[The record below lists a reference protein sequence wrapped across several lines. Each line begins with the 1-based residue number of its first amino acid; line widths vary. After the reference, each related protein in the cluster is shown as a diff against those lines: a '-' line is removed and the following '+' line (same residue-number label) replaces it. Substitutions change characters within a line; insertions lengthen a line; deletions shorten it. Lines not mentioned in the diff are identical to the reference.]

1 MWFIIRIIIFDM
13 VGIATDRLKPDR
25 YATFQVE
32 FISTAH
38 RNGGDQHYYWFTGG
52 T

>member
-1 MWFIIRIIIFDM
+1 M

-25 YATFQVE
+25 YRIEATFQVE

-38 RNGGDQHYYWFTGG
+38 RNGGDQHHYWFTGG